1 MKLYFE
7 EVMNFYSKELSEID
21 MEINSHKNAYAGFYH
36 SKSFETINLHF
47 GNYLNKYK
55 KKPTIYYEASRAF
68 GDISIYFDY
77 QDEKKNIQ
85 LAQVDYKMTIPE
97 KDNDK
102 YIFAEPVL
110 IYLTEKNAD
119 NLIEKKLAFSKE
131 HNTFNFKKIDNDDQ
145 DIISNFSI
153 GGHHY
158 TNAYRRPESDVVNFF
173 NLIHSL
179 SKYNIEEAESI
190 IFNSTKLQH
199 TDIDKLKLIYDL
211 DFSKIENSQYYVYD
225 LESFLKQKTIRQLK
239 I

>member
-7 EVMNFYSKELSEID
+7 EVMNFYSKELSETN
-21 MEINSHKNAYAGFYH
+21 MEINSHKNVYEGFHH
-36 SKSFETINLHF
+36 SKYFETINLHF
-47 GNYLNKYK
+47 GNYLQKNKK
-55 KKPTIYYEASRAF
+55 NSTVRYEASRSF

-77 QDEKKNIQ
+77 IDEKKNIQ
-85 LAQVDYKMTIPE
+85 LTQIDFKLTIPE
-97 KDNDK
+97 KNNQK
-102 YIFAEPVL
+102 NIFAEPVL
-110 IYLTEKNAD
+110 IYLKEKNTN
-119 NLIEKKLAFSKE
+119 NLIERNLSFSKE

-145 DIISNFSI
+145 NIISNFNI

-158 TNAYRRPESDVVNFF
+158 TNASRKPESDVVNFF

-190 IFNSTKLQH
+190 VFNSTKLQN

-211 DFSKIENSQYYVYD
+211 DFSKIENSQDYVFN